1 MKIIVSV
8 IALILIG
15 LIVYF
20 SSSLTNTS
28 TENMD
33 EMPPPPDQ
41 IIDKNKPA
49 IFNKNNVLVK
59 DPVCGKLVEKDSNY
73 SVKFLDKVFFF
84 CSEEHMNI
92 FKKDHEKY
100 VKVKI
105 NVKVKDQPQI
115 TPENTENQPLKIEN
129 LDNSENSEKKDKIN
143 NSDGSYPDDTV
154 EKIDETNSGEKP
166 VPEKTVEDNY

>member
-1 MKIIVSV
+1 
-8 IALILIG
+8 
-15 LIVYF
+15 
-20 SSSLTNTS
+20 
-28 TENMD
+28 
-33 EMPPPPDQ
+33 
-41 IIDKNKPA
+41 
-49 IFNKNNVLVK
+49 
-59 DPVCGKLVEKDSNY
+59 
-73 SVKFLDKVFFF
+73 
-84 CSEEHMNI
+84 MNI
-92 FKKDHEKY
+92 FKKDPEKY